1 MAINTNS
8 KAYQSLLA
16 KWYTASQIEQMSG
29 AVASWQS
36 AKDVIANTK
45 IWGTTTSTPTTKSS
59 NQQTITYNWQVSDN
73 KGWTANMNSMSQT
86 AAQANSRDFQVGT
99 WDVAEMPQQPKIQ
112 STTTKDDRLAKAWQ
126 GLDYETQQKKLS
138 SIAWLKDALAKKGI
152 TSKTAPT
159 TTQTTT
165 TPKRTT
171 QVQTPKQEQWDYQ
184 DNSQARM
191 DQIAN
196 NLNGYR
202 QTMPQ
207 LFDDMSAFYNFFIK
221 DKWRSQDQIDFLWDY
236 YNRVQKYG
244 KYDNMSPDQLWTGIA
259 NWDIPE
265 DYLNTLKSTDPQKYQ
280 EVMAA
285 KQNRED
291 TIKNESF
298 LNDAANMAW
307 IEWWESEPS
316 SIQYAKR
323 NQIWMDED
331 NNWIDDR
338 REHYATEEEQWY
350 QKQIADLNAANLDI
364 DNTVKHD
371 YEDLVKKYP
380 WATKAT
386 LMAMANDRNANLLR
400 EKENNLVELTRL
412 QGYVSYMQD
421 ERQEM
426 NKAGADSIAQL
437 QKNLWLYYEYSPEW
451 MAELAQ
457 AKYWAT
463 NITLDQADSWNE
475 TQKQMALQNVLDW
488 YYDKYWDIIQRSEQ
502 QVINDVIAYA
512 KKNWIWL
519 AQALQENFVKPLQS
533 KPEFATLSS
542 GRSITDWWTDKWSVE
557 TIKDANWNDLSV
569 MINQATWETRL
580 MNGNAYT
587 WWTSWTTSTGKSY
600 NVVSPTELTDWLSNF
615 VSWYELWDFWWRC
628 WAFVNDWL
636 KQMGVTDTNMYWN
649 SKESKL
655 WTKNEDA
662 NATAQT
668 GWVAIWKPEVLTWD
682 WAKYWHVG
690 FVVQD
695 NWDGTVKV
703 LDSNGTKNPA
713 TWKYDKTVWVHD
725 VPKSSLYGYF
735 NPSQWAWTVWWAS
748 WWDDNWDGDLFSA
761 KVLSWIPTQLRNTD
775 VEKQWYL
782 DIAEKQRAKW
792 LSSFETAMA
801 IMWFDITNNSALAQN
816 TKQKI
821 LDATMAQWDE
831 IVFNS
836 AVLSSMAQSINKW
849 DYEKALLTLENQL
862 GSFMSKS
869 DWWDL
874 SRSTVSQGM
883 KAVNDLEKIKT
894 WKSYWAWWW
903 NTVAD
908 LIWAE
913 WKNTATFNVWTSN
926 VSRALRWL
934 WYEKEEIDEMLPKLT
949 NDKTTFNNRVSA
961 IEDALLWQYN
971 TIRRNHNLPS
981 MTKEAL
987 LWNQSLY
994 DIYKV
999 WNTEQL
1005 RNAVSNAQNRN
1016 INLRYWQ
1023 PTTITA
1029 EAIKII

>member
-1 MAINTNS
+1 MTTKAENFAKLQDTLQKAWVDINKYNAA
-8 KAYQSLLA
+8 KASWASSADALKAGWYAWQKAQPTSQST
-16 KWYTASQIEQMSG
+16 YDASQQ
-29 AVASWQS
+29 
-36 AKDVIANTK
+36 K
-45 IWGTTTSTPTTKSS
+45 S
-59 NQQTITYNWQVSDN
+59 NQIIQQKQDN
-73 KGWTANMNSMSQT
+73 LNQLNAMSSQ

-99 WDVAEMPQQPKIQ
+99 WDVAEMPQQQEIVSPARA
-112 STTTKDDRLAKAWQ
+112 DRLAKSWSN
-126 GLDYETQQKKLS
+126 LTYEQQQDRLS
-138 SIAWLKDALAKKGI
+138 RTAWLKDALAKRGI
-152 TSKTAPT
+152 TVKPQPTQTTQPKT
-159 TTQTTT
+159 TTQQ
-165 TPKRTT
+165 RTT
-171 QVQTPKQEQWDYQ
+171 QPQTPKQEQWDYQ

-207 LFDDMSAFYNFFIK
+207 LFDDWTAFYNFFIK
-221 DKWRSQDQIDFLWDY
+221 DKGRSQDQIDFLWDY
-236 YNRVQKYG
+236 FNRVQKYG
-244 KYDNMSPDQLWTGIA
+244 KYDNMSPDALWTWIA

-298 LNDAANMAW
+298 LNDAATMAW

-316 SIQYAKR
+316 SIQYGKW
-323 NQIWMDED
+323 NWIWMDED
-331 NNWIDDR
+331 SNGIDDR
-338 REHYATEEEQWY
+338 REHYASEEEQWY

-364 DNTVKHD
+364 DNTVKHT
-371 YEDLVKKYP
+371 YEDLVKAYP

-386 LMAMANDRNANLLR
+386 LMAMAQDRNSDLLR

-412 QGYVSYMQD
+412 QGYVWYMQD

-437 QKNLWLYYEYSPEW
+437 QKNLWMYYDYSPQW
-451 MAELAQ
+451 MAERVQAQ
-457 AKYWAT
+457 YAAT
-463 NITLDQADSWNE
+463 NVTLDQADSGNE
-475 TQKQMALQNVLDW
+475 TQKQMALQSVLDD
-488 YYDKYWDIIQRSEQ
+488 YYDKYGSIIQRSEQ

-512 KKNWIWL
+512 KKNWVWL
-519 AQALQENFVKPLQS
+519 SQALQENFVKPLQS

-542 GRSITDWWTDKWSVE
+542 GRTITNWWTDKWSVE
-557 TIKDANWNDLSV
+557 TIKDANGNDLSV
-569 MINQATWETRL
+569 MVNQATWETRL

-587 WWTSWTTSTGKSY
+587 WWTSWTTSYGKSY
-600 NVVSPTELTDWLSNF
+600 NVVSPTELVDWLSNF
-615 VSWYELWDFWWRC
+615 VSWYEIWDKWWQC
-628 WAFVNDWL
+628 WAFVNNWL
-636 KQMGVTDTNMYWN
+636 KSMGVADSNIYDN

-655 WTKNEDA
+655 WSKNEDA
-662 NATAQT
+662 NASAQT

-682 WAKYWHVG
+682 WAKYGHVG

-703 LDSNGTKNPA
+703 LDSNGTKNPQ
-713 TWKYDKTVWVHD
+713 TWKYDETVWVRD
-725 VPKSSLYGYF
+725 VPKSSLYWYF
-735 NPSQWAWTVWWAS
+735 NPSQWIWTAWWA
-748 WWDDNWDGDLFSA
+748 DDGEWDLFSA

-775 VEKQWYL
+775 VEKKWYL

-792 LSSFETAMA
+792 LSSFETAMS
-801 IMWFDITNNSALAQN
+801 IMWFDITNNSPLAQN

-836 AVLSSMAQSINKW
+836 AVLSSMAQAINKW

-874 SRSTVSQGM
+874 SRSTVSQWI
-883 KAVNDLEKIKT
+883 KAIDSLNWIK
-894 WKSYWAWWW
+894 WYKNYAKWAW

-908 LIWAE
+908 LIGAE
-913 WKNTATFNVWTSN
+913 WKNTASFNIWTNN

-949 NDKTTFNNRVSA
+949 NDKDTFNNRVSA
-961 IEDALLWQYN
+961 LEEALLWQYN

-994 DIYKV
+994 NIYKI

-1005 RNAVSNAQNRN
+1005 RNQLQNAQNRN